1 MAESLFSP
9 TWYRVAQLRPRLRT
23 HARITRHQYRGEIW
37 YVLQDLSSERFH
49 RFSPSAY
56 TVIGLMNGE
65 RTVQEIW
72 DMALERLGDDAV
84 SQDEVIQ
91 LLGQLHSADVLQCD
105 VPPDT
110 AELFR
115 RRQNLERAKL
125 KKQIFSI
132 FAWQLPLFDP
142 ERLLDRL
149 SPLVRP
155 LYGWFGLVLWLAV
168 VGWGL
173 VLGWTHWPELS
184 KNVLDR
190 VLMPENLVVLW
201 LLFPMIKLLHEF
213 GHAFAV
219 KAYGGEVHEMGVMI
233 LVLTPVPYVDASAAW
248 SFKSKWQRVVV
259 GGAGMGVELFLA
271 ALAMFVWVNAE
282 PGLVRS
288 LAYNTILIAGIS
300 TVMFNA
306 NPLLRFD
313 GYYMLMDYVEIPN
326 LRQRASTYLIYL
338 SERYLFGRRDAEQP
352 IASVGERAWF
362 IGFSVASFV
371 YRLLVILAILL
382 FLGQQH
388 LLLGLVFAG
397 STAFA
402 WLVLPA
408 IKIGKFVLSS
418 PRIRRVRRRAV
429 LATVGLLA
437 GAVVILVVIP
447 VPQRTVAEGVV
458 WVPEEGIVRAGADG
472 FITKVVAAPGSKVT
486 RGDVLVECD
495 DEDVRTELKV
505 LEAQLRELD
514 AKHRQVVIADRVRA
528 EIIEEQQRYTREGLG
543 RAQQRVA
550 DLTIRSRATGIF
562 VLPQAVDLPG
572 RYLKKGQ
579 MIGQVV
585 DMQTVTVRT
594 VVSQQDIDLVRNL
607 LAGVDV
613 RLAEQLRDT
622 TSAIVRRAVPSATD
636 RLPSQALA
644 MEGGG
649 TLALDPTDRE
659 GRRTVQ
665 RYFQID
671 VELPPQARIPNVGG
685 RAYVRFD
692 HGWEPLAFQWYRSL
706 RQLFLSRLNV

>member
-1 MAESLFSP
+1 
-9 TWYRVAQLRPRLRT
+9 
-23 HARITRHQYRGEIW
+23 
-37 YVLQDLSSERFH
+37 
-49 RFSPSAY
+49 
-56 TVIGLMNGE
+56 
-65 RTVQEIW
+65 
-72 DMALERLGDDAV
+72 MALERLGDDAV

-142 ERLLDRL
+142 ERLLNRL
-149 SPLVRP
+149 SPGVQP
-155 LYGWFGLVLWLAV
+155 LYGWFGLVLWLTV

-184 KNVLDR
+184 KDVLDR
-190 VLMPENLVVLW
+190 VLMPENLLVLW
-201 LLFPMIKLLHEF
+201 LLFPVIKLLHEF

-248 SFKSKWQRVVV
+248 SFKSKWKRVVV
-259 GGAGMGVELFLA
+259 GGAGMGVELFIA
-271 ALAMFVWVNAE
+271 ALAMFVWLNAE
-282 PGLVRS
+282 PGIVRS

-338 SERYLFGRRDAEQP
+338 CERYLFGRRDAEQP
-352 IASVGERAWF
+352 IASRGERVWF

-388 LLLGLVFAG
+388 LLLGIVFAG

-408 IKIGKFVLSS
+408 IKIGKFVATS

-437 GAVVILVVIP
+437 GVALVLLVIP

-472 FITKVVAAPGSKVT
+472 FVTKVVALPGSKVT
-486 RGDVLVECD
+486 RGDLLVECD
-495 DEDVRTELKV
+495 DEDVRTEVKV

-514 AKHRQVVIADRVRA
+514 AKHRQVVITDRVRA
-528 EIIEEQQRYTREGLG
+528 EIIEEQQRYTLESLA
-543 RAQQRVA
+543 RAQQRLA
-550 DLTIRSRATGIF
+550 DLSVRSRATGIF

-585 DMQTVTVRT
+585 DMQAVTVRT
-594 VVSQQDIDLVRNL
+594 VVTQQDIDLVRNL

-613 RLAEQLRDT
+613 RLAEQLRHT
-622 TSAIVRRAVPSATD
+622 TSAVVRRAVPSATD
-636 RLPSQALA
+636 QLPSQALA
-644 MEGGG
+644 IEGGG

-665 RYFQID
+665 RYFQVD
-671 VELPPQARIPNVGG
+671 VELPPQPRMPNVGG